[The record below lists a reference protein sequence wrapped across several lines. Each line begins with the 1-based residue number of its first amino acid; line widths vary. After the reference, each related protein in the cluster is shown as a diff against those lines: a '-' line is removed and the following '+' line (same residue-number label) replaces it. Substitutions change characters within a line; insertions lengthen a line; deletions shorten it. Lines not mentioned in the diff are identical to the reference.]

1 MPTVSTHAAVDVPS
15 YVIMMDP
22 ERHCVPLRRKLEVL
36 VPKMNCI
43 RATRRTEIRIE
54 TNGSARLS
62 TGARLLYRYP
72 FVHLTTFAVHELELA
87 ILASHLRAMAAG
99 YESGSLAFAIFEED
113 AEWSMLLSSP
123 HDALRAL
130 LDAMPRQWHVLQ
142 AAIIAEIPYLRH
154 LHGRLKSA
162 EARASHPNRSGRG
175 TTPAPIVLRD
185 SLRGLSWPFTP
196 GREVI
201 ANQTWVRPYW
211 SAAAYAV
218 SRQGASTLL
227 RRFWPNWPRLG
238 ADVTIDMTSQLYPVA
253 DQILFNV
260 SGAYV
265 TQPLLTQ
272 PADGAHFEHA
282 KYKRTARAFVFN
294 NWRRSW
300 MLLRGT
306 ALTTVPLHVY
316 SVGADG
322 GNDTGC
328 IEALG
333 AMSSGSSASMLE
345 HNSERRAERST
356 RRHRSGGSSSPS
368 ALLLPGAGR
377 LGLPAHV
384 QVLDVTIDTA
394 TERALRS
401 AAVGLRDDGTLQA
414 GAPAYALVLPLP
426 FLLLQSVP
434 NVTSELL
441 RSALLLIDRMKR
453 EETNSTAINA
463 ALQSPSTSSSTL
475 GGEKKAK
482 RSDPVPRVGGTPDV
496 TLLTLRGSIG
506 MTANPVPSL
515 RRKARLQLSR
525 QLSCLMG
532 HGAHTEEAG
541 DKTDTQSDAW
551 LQALRGAERPAAIG
565 HAEGLSEHPRKG
577 SEIKPEITPC
587 PCPYA
592 QRAAGLLVRVERIPA
607 LLKALR
613 LQETP
618 SRTAGQIRPSTIQ
631 MARCMPHVFGQRL
644 LALAHDNDQVAS
656 SLHIARHIVALGRVM
671 IARDRSSVESAM
683 PPTASERVGA
693 CGVPWV

>member
-1 MPTVSTHAAVDVPS
+1 
-15 YVIMMDP
+15 
-22 ERHCVPLRRKLEVL
+22 
-36 VPKMNCI
+36 
-43 RATRRTEIRIE
+43 
-54 TNGSARLS
+54 
-62 TGARLLYRYP
+62 
-72 FVHLTTFAVHELELA
+72 
-87 ILASHLRAMAAG
+87 
-99 YESGSLAFAIFEED
+99 
-113 AEWSMLLSSP
+113 
-123 HDALRAL
+123 
-130 LDAMPRQWHVLQ
+130 
-142 AAIIAEIPYLRH
+142 
-154 LHGRLKSA
+154 
-162 EARASHPNRSGRG
+162 
-175 TTPAPIVLRD
+175 
-185 SLRGLSWPFTP
+185 
-196 GREVI
+196 
-201 ANQTWVRPYW
+201 
-211 SAAAYAV
+211 
-218 SRQGASTLL
+218 LL

-322 GNDTGC
+322 GNDTDC

-345 HNSERRAERST
+345 HNYERRAERTT

-384 QVLDVTIDTA
+384 QVLDVTIDSA
-394 TERALRS
+394 TERALRL

-434 NVTSELL
+434 NATSELL

-453 EETNSTAINA
+453 EETNFTAINA
-463 ALQSPSTSSSTL
+463 AIQSPSTSSGSL
-475 GGEKKAK
+475 GEKKGK
-482 RSDPVPRVGGTPDV
+482 RSDPVPRVGTPDV

-506 MTANPVPSL
+506 MTADPVPSL
-515 RRKARLQLSR
+515 RRKARLQLFR

-541 DKTDTQSDAW
+541 ANTDTQSDAW

-565 HAEGLSEHPRKG
+565 HTEGLSEHPRNG
-577 SEIKPEITPC
+577 SEITSEITPC

-618 SRTAGQIRPSTIQ
+618 PRTAEQIRPSTIQ

-656 SLHIARHIVALGRVM
+656 SLHIARHIVALGRGE